1 METILKSRFLGAQ
14 CEVKSR
20 MIFLL

>member
-1 METILKSRFLGAQ
+1 METILRSRFLGAQ
-14 CEVKSR
+14 YEVKSR